1 MQSAAPFP
9 VAGRST
15 DHALEGF
22 VMASSLIAAL
32 DENFAIGREGQ
43 LPWHL
48 PDDLRWFKQLTT
60 GKNVLMGYN
69 TAVSIGRAL
78 PDRLNLVLS
87 RKHEAPFPGQ
97 VTVRSIEE
105 AQARC
110 SETGL
115 MVIGGGQVFSEALP
129 RARRMYLTWVSAA
142 IEGAD
147 TFFPGVQFSDWTE
160 VSRVHHK
167 ADDEH
172 AYDFDMVEYLRNN

>member
-1 MQSAAPFP
+1 
-9 VAGRST
+9 
-15 DHALEGF
+15 
-22 VMASSLIAAL
+22 MAISLIAAL
-32 DENFAIGREGQ
+32 DENFAIGLKGH

-78 PDRLNLVLS
+78 PNRVNLVLT
-87 RKHEAPFPGQ
+87 RLHEAPFPGQ
-97 VTVRSIEE
+97 ITVRSVEE

-110 SETGL
+110 SGTGL
-115 MVIGGGQVFSEALP
+115 MVIGGGEVFSEVLP
-129 RARRMYLTWVSAA
+129 KTRRMYLTWVSAS
-142 IEGAD
+142 IDGAD
-147 TFFPGVQFSDWTE
+147 TFFPGVHFSEWTE

-172 AYDFDMVEYLRNN
+172 PFDFDMVEYLRNS